1 MICLLGDIRI
11 AWGVADCSCCKK
23 KDKGGRGLLRIPLG
37 ATVLVLLMLQIYR
50 YRPSVRR
57 ILPQR
62 SDMILLAEKK
72 VYHVLEG
79 CQGGR
84 GREKKEIELRI
95 HMTVFSY
102 LQSAKTSITVCVQL
116 DDLVQQIPR
125 PCSDPWS
132 TSWDL

>member
-1 MICLLGDIRI
+1 MTLELLG
-11 AWGVADCSCCKK
+11 GVADCSCCKK
-23 KDKGGRGLLRIPLG
+23 KDKGGRGLLRLPLE

-84 GREKKEIELRI
+84 GRGKKEIELRI
-95 HMTVFSY
+95 HMTVFRTFSLPKLPSRFVSNLMIWSKRFLVHAAILG
-102 LQSAKTSITVCVQL
+102 LQVGICKF
-116 DDLVQQIPR
+116 
-125 PCSDPWS
+125 
-132 TSWDL
+132 